1 MAGHSKWANIK
12 RQKARVDAVKG
23 KTFAKMSRAII
34 VAARTGG
41 ADPAGNF
48 QLRTAIDQA
57 KAAGIPNDNIDRAI
71 AKGAGRLGAE
81 GDSLEAIRYE
91 GYGPGGVAI
100 LIEALTDNRNRTA
113 ADLRAAFNKS
123 GGNLGETGCVGWMFD
138 QKGVVITKGKPVL
151 RGKRE
156 DFELDEEALLEALL
170 ESNAETYELT
180 EVEEDTPGAE
190 VFTYAANLEN
200 LSQTLSEL
208 GYAVIRSELRW
219 IPNNSVE
226 VTDRDQARS
235 LLKLMDAL
243 EDLDDI
249 QSVTA
254 NFEMD
259 DELISLS
266 MV

>member
-23 KTFAKMSRAII
+23 KTFAKISRAII

-71 AKGAGRLGAE
+71 AKGAGRLGTE
-81 GDSLEAIRYE
+81 GDLEAIRYE

-113 ADLRAAFNKS
+113 ADLRAAFNKN

-138 QKGVVITKGKPVL
+138 HKGVVTTKGKPVL

-156 DFELDEEALLEALL
+156 AFELDEEALLEALL
-170 ESNAETYELT
+170 ESGAETYELI
-180 EVEEDTPGAE
+180 EVAEDGPAAE
-190 VFTYAANLEN
+190 VLTAASQLEN
-200 LSQTLSEL
+200 LSQTLVTL
-208 GYAVIRSELRW
+208 GYALVQSELRW
-219 IPNNSVE
+219 IPNNSVD
-226 VTDRDQARS
+226 VSDPDQARS

-249 QSVTA
+249 QSITA